1 MKKLFTGVVLLAG
14 IMAVSAAQEFKT
26 SFFLDNH
33 VYSYRINPAAP
44 FENDS
49 FSFFAVGVGNTSFSM
64 PSNLPLSSLIFKTP
78 EGKYTWVFGES
89 IPADKFLSGIT
100 MDNYMQPELSVNL
113 ITFGHQEE
121 DRRFTAELNVRTNT
135 YFYAPKD
142 FFGAMKIGLNDGLK
156 TKTGRY
162 SFENMHFES
171 NNYAEVA
178 VGYSRRLED
187 NLILGGT
194 AKVLLGLGGAFL
206 DIHNLELGEYPG
218 DDFGGTVNADA
229 YISCK
234 TMGVSPALVKNS
246 LYYLQDAGYSGFGIC
261 GLGLGV
267 DLGATWTPL
276 EGLDVGFSVVDLGF
290 LTWFDSVHGTIDYK
304 DRVIDDAE
312 EGLQLESV
320 ENVIKTK
327 LINFN
332 IHVSAKYR
340 MPFYEG
346 LTAGVLTT
354 FQRHFTEARVGLD
367 VTPLRAISLAA
378 SAAFNNYGF
387 DFGAALNFRFPGV
400 NLFLGADS
408 FAAFKMNEYH
418 IPSSKG
424 ITNITA
430 GLAIAF

>member
-1 MKKLFTGVVLLAG
+1 MKKLFTVAALLTG

-26 SFFLDNH
+26 SYFLDNH

-44 FENDS
+44 FESDS
-49 FSFFAVGVGNTSFSM
+49 FSFFAVGIGNTSFSM
-64 PSNLPLSSLIFKTP
+64 PSNLPLSSLIFTTP
-78 EGKYTWVFGES
+78 EGRYTWGFGES
-89 IPADKFLSGIT
+89 ISPETFLAGIT
-100 MDNYMQPELSVNL
+100 KDSFMQPELSVNL
-113 ITFGHQEE
+113 LTIGHQEA
-121 DRRFTAELNVRTNT
+121 DRRFTAELNVRSNT
-135 YFYAPKD
+135 YFFAPKD

-162 SFENMHFES
+162 NFENMHLET

-178 VGYSRRLED
+178 VGFSRRLED

-194 AKVLLGLGGAFL
+194 AKLLLGLGGAFI

-218 DDFGGTVNADA
+218 DDFGGTVYADT
-229 YISCK
+229 YFSCK
-234 TMGVSPALVKNS
+234 TLGINPTLVGNS
-246 LYYLQDAGYSGFGIC
+246 LAHLQNVGYSGFGIS
-261 GLGLGV
+261 GVGLGV
-267 DLGATWTPL
+267 DLGATWTPV

-290 LTWFDSVHGTIDYK
+290 LTWFDTVHGTINYK
-304 DRVIDDAE
+304 DCVIDDAE

-320 ENVIKTK
+320 ESVIKTK

-332 IHVSAKYR
+332 FHVSAKYR

-346 LTAGVLTT
+346 LTAGILTT
-354 FQRHFTEARVGLD
+354 FQRHFTEVRLGLD

-378 SAAFNNYGF
+378 STAFNNYGF

-400 NLFLGADS
+400 NLFVGADS

-424 ITNITA
+424 ITNVTA